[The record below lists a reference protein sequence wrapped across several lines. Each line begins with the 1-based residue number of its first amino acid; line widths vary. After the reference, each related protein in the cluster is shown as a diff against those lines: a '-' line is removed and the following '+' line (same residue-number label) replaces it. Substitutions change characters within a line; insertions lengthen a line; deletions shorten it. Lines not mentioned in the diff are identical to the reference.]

1 MLFITYKI
9 VFKKVASCANYTGYS
24 TKGRRKNKMDDLCY
38 CGNINDLKVEADIGA
53 GAIWCNK
60 CYSNFNIE
68 DFPISIKLKAELQE
82 WILQYGK
89 WIDWNNDGIFP
100 NGVAL
105 EEIHNKEGLI
115 LTEKVQKELAGK
127 YKVSFSPSTF
137 AKRYANRI

>member
-1 MLFITYKI
+1 
-9 VFKKVASCANYTGYS
+9 
-24 TKGRRKNKMDDLCY
+24 MD
-38 CGNINDLKVEADIGA
+38 DLKVEADIGA
-53 GAIWCNK
+53 DTIQCNK